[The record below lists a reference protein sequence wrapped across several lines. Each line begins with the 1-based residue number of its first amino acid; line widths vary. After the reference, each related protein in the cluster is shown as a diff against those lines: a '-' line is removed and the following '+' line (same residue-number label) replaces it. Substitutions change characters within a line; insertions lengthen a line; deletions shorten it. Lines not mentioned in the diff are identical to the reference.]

1 MKKAILVI
9 LSACLPIAATVAL
22 ADEGMWT
29 IDNFPADAV
38 ADKYGVRI
46 GDQWLSD
53 AQLATTRL
61 ENGCTGSFASADG
74 LVLTNNHCTW
84 GCIRNL
90 STADRNLS
98 DEGFMATERG
108 EELRCPSQQVSV
120 LVDMDDVTG
129 DIADATADLPD
140 AEANDARKAELT
152 RLESACEEESGGEF
166 RCEAVTL
173 YNGGQYFIYKYKR
186 YDDVRLVF
194 APELDIAA
202 FGGDPDNFN
211 FPRWCLDMTFL
222 RVYEDGQPA
231 STPNYLK
238 WRRSGPMPGDPVFIT
253 GHPGSTNRS
262 LTVSQLK
269 MQRDVSIP
277 LYLYRM
283 NEFRGRLLAWQNTS
297 DEAAREVQQRILSI
311 ENGIKVRRNQLKALQ
326 NDEMM
331 AQKMVDEQALRE
343 LVMGDDEMRAA
354 YGEAWDVIDE
364 AMRNYRNM
372 YEDYLFVEGGAGFG
386 GSLFTYARTI
396 VRGTAEREKPNEE
409 RLRLY
414 TDAALPQRE
423 QRLFAARPINREY
436 EELSL
441 TFSLEKM
448 REWLGPDSQ
457 YVHKVL
463 GNDSPASLA
472 ARLVSESK
480 LDDPEVRKAL
490 WNGGVDAVNAS
501 EDPMIRLALAID
513 PDARALRDRYETEV
527 EAPRIR
533 GEEMIA
539 DARFA
544 VHGTDIYP
552 DATFTLRVTYGAV
565 KGWEEKGAMVEPFT
579 KTSRLFERTTGER
592 PFKLP
597 DSWAAS
603 REQLD
608 PDTRFNFSA
617 TTDITGGN
625 SGSPIVADDG
635 SLVGLAFDGNIH
647 SIAGD
652 YWFDESTNRT
662 VGVNTAIILEALE
675 TVYGADHLLDELTI
689 ID

>member
-1 MKKAILVI
+1 MNKNLAFAASLLILAGLAI
-9 LSACLPIAATVAL
+9 

-29 IDNFPADAV
+29 IDNFPSDRVEQKYDA
-38 ADKYGVRI
+38 RI
-46 GDQWLSD
+46 SDDWLRA
-53 AQLATTRL
+53 AQLASTRL
-61 ENGCTGSFASADG
+61 ENGCTGSFASPDG
-74 LVLTNNHCTW
+74 LVLTNNHCVW
-84 GCIRNL
+84 GCVRNL
-90 STADRNLS
+90 SSAERNLS
-98 DEGFMATERG
+98 DEGFLASARD
-108 EELRCPSQQVSV
+108 EELRCPGEQISV
-120 LVDMDDVTG
+120 LMELDDVTG
-129 DIADATADLPD
+129 KVAEATKGLGD
-140 AEANDARKAELT
+140 AEANDARKAALT
-152 RLESACEEESGGEF
+152 GLETECEEAADGELK
-166 RCEAVTL
+166 CEAVSL

-194 APELDIAA
+194 APEVDIAA

-222 RVYEDGQPA
+222 RAYEDGVPA
-231 STPNYLK
+231 ATPNYLQ
-238 WRRSGPMPGDPVFIT
+238 WRAAGPAAGEPVFIT
-253 GHPGSTNRS
+253 GHPGSTDRS
-262 LTVSQLK
+262 LTMTQLR
-269 MQRDVSIP
+269 MLRDVTYP
-277 LYLYRM
+277 LWLLRYSEL
-283 NEFRGRLLAWQNTS
+283 RGRMLAWADTS
-297 DEAAREVQQRILSI
+297 PEAARIVQQRILGI

-331 AQKMVDEQALRE
+331 AQKMVDEEALRE

-423 QRLFAARPINREY
+423 QRLFAAQPVNKEY

-457 YVHKVL
+457 YVHRVL

-501 EDPMIRLALAID
+501 EDPMIQLALAID

-625 SGSPIVADDG
+625 SGSPIVAGDG